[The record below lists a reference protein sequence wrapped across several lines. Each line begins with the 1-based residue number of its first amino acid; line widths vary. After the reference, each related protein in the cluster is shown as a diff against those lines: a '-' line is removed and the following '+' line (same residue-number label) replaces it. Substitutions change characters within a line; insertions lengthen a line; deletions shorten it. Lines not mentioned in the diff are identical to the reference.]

1 MTAKNRAYVVFVVVV
16 VPVTGIALFV
26 VGPTALSSY
35 DRNNRITA
43 VCEVASATYG
53 VRSSASRV
61 GAGSSRSEIEIVT
74 DDCGTLLLRDGVDED
89 DGPERA
95 AALTPGTSY
104 EFSVGRGSWS
114 IRGFLNGIGK
124 YPFTYGSAP
133 AGRGDQPDAGGLVPG
148 SDHPFAVGEGSWSA
162 RGVHDVFRGSPLVY
176 DYAPVAR

>member
-74 DDCGTLLLRDGVDED
+74 AT
-89 DGPERA
+89 A
-95 AALTPGTSY
+95 ARSCCATEWTRTTAP
-104 EFSVGRGSWS
+104 
-114 IRGFLNGIGK
+114 NGQ
-124 YPFTYGSAP
+124 
-133 AGRGDQPDAGGLVPG
+133 QP
-148 SDHPFAVGEGSWSA
+148 
-162 RGVHDVFRGSPLVY
+162 
-176 DYAPVAR
+176 